1 MGGTLSS
8 QDAGAKSRKI
18 MRFRR
23 WLIILLALS
32 LLAVSGGLWM
42 LSNARAMPMVR
53 RAEFALPFPAD
64 APRRPVTIA
73 LLTDTHLSGP
83 DGSPE
88 RMARIVSMINGLR
101 PDLVA
106 LGGDYIGDWKGGAVY
121 GPEESI
127 AAFATLKA
135 PLGVVAVLG
144 NHDAGHEGQIAVAQW
159 RDLFSRLGIVLL
171 DNQAVPRGPLAI
183 GGLRDRTAGKP
194 DAPGTL
200 RQMEKMGGA
209 PVLLAHR
216 PDVFPDLPAASLLA
230 LVGHTHCGQV
240 ALPLLGI
247 VYVPSRYGTRY
258 ACGLYHDGAKDMI
271 VSAGVGTSGL
281 PIRMLSPPDIWLV
294 TIRPR

>member
-1 MGGTLSS
+1 MGGALPRE
-8 QDAGAKSRKI
+8 DAGAKSREI

-23 WLIILLALS
+23 WFVILLGLLS
-32 LLAVSGGLWM
+32 LAVGGSLWM
-42 LSNARAMPMVR
+42 FSNACAMPVVR

-83 DGSPE
+83 DGTPE

-101 PDLVA
+101 PDLVV

-121 GPEESI
+121 EPAESI
-127 AAFATLKA
+127 ASFAGLKA

-144 NHDAGHEGQIAVAQW
+144 NHDAGHEGQISIGQW
-159 RDLFSRLGIVLL
+159 RALFARLGIDLL
-171 DNQAVPRGPLAI
+171 DNQAERRGPVAI

-200 RQMEKMGGA
+200 SQMKALGGA
-209 PVLLAHR
+209 PVLLSHR
-216 PDVFPDLPAASLLA
+216 PDAFPGLPDMSLLT

-258 ACGLYHDGAKDMI
+258 ACGLYHEGAKDMV